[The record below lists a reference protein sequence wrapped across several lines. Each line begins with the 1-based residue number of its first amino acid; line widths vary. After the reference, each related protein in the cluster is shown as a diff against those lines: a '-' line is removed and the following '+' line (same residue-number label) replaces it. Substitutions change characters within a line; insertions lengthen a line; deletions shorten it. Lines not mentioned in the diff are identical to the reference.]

1 MANPAK
7 TRCRSLTCVL
17 YSWVHRAAAPLLT
30 QAWQRPVPEGYCT
43 LVPHFLCGSLFRG
56 QLGGHW
62 FPLAQE
68 TVRHPP
74 GSLRV
79 WKVRPWT
86 RL

>member
-7 TRCRSLTCVL
+7 TRRRSLTCVL

-56 QLGGHW
+56 QLG
-62 FPLAQE
+62 A
-68 TVRHPP
+68 T
-74 GSLRV
+74 GSLWHR
-79 WKVRPWT
+79 
-86 RL
+86 RLCDIPLDLSGSGK